1 MSGGRVF
8 FLAFY
13 AVLALVGL
21 FLAAAAQDA
30 GITIFA
36 WGLILFG
43 VLNAYRT
50 IGAHYGEAERSH

>member
-13 AVLALVGL
+13 AVLALLGL

-50 IGAHYGEAERSH
+50 IGAHYSEAGRAH

>member
-1 MSGGRVF
+1 MSGGRIF

-21 FLAAAAQDA
+21 FLAAAAKDA
-30 GITIFA
+30 GISIFA

-50 IGAHYGEAERSH
+50 IGAHYGEAGKAH

>member
-50 IGAHYGEAERSH
+50 IGAHYSEAGKAH

>member
-1 MSGGRVF
+1 MSGGRIF

-21 FLAAAAQDA
+21 FLAAAAKDA
-30 GITIFA
+30 GISIFA

-50 IGAHYGEAERSH
+50 IGAHYSEAGKAH